1 MLGIFVV
8 PTQFC
13 RELAF
18 SRGSSSVIS
27 RSKYFA
33 FLPARQTSMTRP
45 STPDRIGKYPL
56 LRELGHGAT
65 SRVFLGRDPFADR
78 DVAIKVMHKDP
89 ATDALTRN
97 RFDRV
102 FLNEASLVGKL
113 THPNIIGIYDADVN
127 IEFSYIVMEYV
138 DGRTLEPYCQ
148 VADLLPLERVVEISF
163 KCGLALDF
171 ANRSGIIHRDIKPA
185 NILVGNNGDIKITDF
200 GVALQHDSEFTQL
213 EGVGSPLYMS
223 PEQAQ
228 DHVLT
233 HQTDIYSLGVVMYRL
248 LTGKAP
254 FFASNSTS
262 LLYQIVNMSPTA
274 PSVHRTGLPADL
286 DRIVLKALA
295 RNLNDRYQTWEEFCA
310 DLARTNR
317 NLALQADSISDTEKF
332 GAIKAVPF
340 FREFAHLD
348 VWEMV
353 RIAAFRRLGPRETV
367 VREGQTCES
376 FFLIAEGGARVT
388 SAGRALTVLGNG
400 DCFGEIPY
408 FEDRGKRT
416 SSVVSITPLTIIEVN
431 AEALRQSSDACQKQF
446 NRAFVRILLDRVER
460 LSKVNVQLTEA
471 ARSKS

>member
-1 MLGIFVV
+1 M
-8 PTQFC
+8 T
-13 RELAF
+13 
-18 SRGSSSVIS
+18 
-27 RSKYFA
+27 
-33 FLPARQTSMTRP
+33 LPQIP
-45 STPDRIGKYPL
+45 ERIGKYPIV
-56 LRELGHGAT
+56 RELGHGAT
-65 SRVFLGRDPFADR
+65 SRVYLGRDPFADR

-89 ATDALTRN
+89 DTDPLTRN

-113 THPNIIGIYDADVN
+113 IHPNIIAIYDADVN
-127 IEFSYIVMEYV
+127 IEFSYIAMEYV

-185 NILVGNNGDIKITDF
+185 NILVGQNGEIKITDF
-200 GVALQHDSEFTQL
+200 GVALQHDVEMTQL

-228 DHVLT
+228 DHALT
-233 HQTDIYSLGVVMYRL
+233 HQADIYSLGVVMYRM
-248 LTGKAP
+248 LTGKTP
-254 FFASNSTS
+254 FSASNSTS
-262 LLYQIVNMSPTA
+262 LLYQVINMAPPA
-274 PSVHRTGLPADL
+274 PSVHRAGLPADL

-295 RNLNDRYQTWEEFCA
+295 KNLDERYQTWEEFCA

-317 NLALQADSISDTEKF
+317 SLALQADSISDTEKF

-353 RIAAFRRLGPRETV
+353 RIAAFRRLAPRETV
-367 VREGQTCES
+367 VREGDACES
-376 FFLIAEGGARVT
+376 FFLIAEGGAHVT
-388 SAGRALTVLGNG
+388 SGGRPLSVLGDG

-416 SSVVSITPLTIIEVN
+416 SSIVSITPLTIIEIN
-431 AEALRQSSDACQKQF
+431 ATALRQSSDACQKQF
-446 NRAFVRILLDRVER
+446 NRAFVRILLQRIDR
-460 LSKVNVQLTEA
+460 LSRVNAQLAEEA
-471 ARSKS
+471 RRKS

>member
-1 MLGIFVV
+1 M
-8 PTQFC
+8 T
-13 RELAF
+13 
-18 SRGSSSVIS
+18 
-27 RSKYFA
+27 
-33 FLPARQTSMTRP
+33 LPQIPA
-45 STPDRIGKYPL
+45 RIGKYPIV
-56 LRELGHGAT
+56 RELGRGAT
-65 SRVFLGRDPFADR
+65 SRVFLGQDPFAHR

-89 ATDALTRN
+89 ETDPLTRN

-113 THPNIIGIYDADVN
+113 IHPNIIAIYDADVN
-127 IEFSYIVMEYV
+127 IEFSYIAMEYV

-148 VADLLPLERVVEISF
+148 VADLLTLERVVEISF

-185 NILVGNNGDIKITDF
+185 NILVGHNGEIKITDF
-200 GVALQHDSEFTQL
+200 GVALQHDVEMTQL

-228 DHVLT
+228 DHALT
-233 HQTDIYSLGVVMYRL
+233 HQSDIYSLGVVMYRM

-254 FFASNSTS
+254 FSASNSTS
-262 LLYQIVNMSPTA
+262 LLYQVLNITPPA
-274 PSVHRTGLPADL
+274 PSVHRAGLPADL

-295 RNLNDRYQTWEEFCA
+295 KNLDERYQTWEEFCA
-310 DLARTNR
+310 DLAGTHR
-317 NLALQADSISDTEKF
+317 NLALQADSISDTEKY

-353 RIAAFRRLGPRETV
+353 RIAAFRRLAPRETV
-367 VREGQTCES
+367 VREGDSCES

-388 SAGRALTVLGNG
+388 SGGRSLSVLGDG

-416 SSVVSITPLTIIEVN
+416 SSIVSITPLTIIEIN
-431 AEALRQSSDACQKQF
+431 ATALKQSSDACQKQF
-446 NRAFVRILLDRVER
+446 NRAFVRILLQRIDR
-460 LSKVNVQLTEA
+460 LSKVNAQLAEEA
-471 ARSKS
+471 RRKS